1 MRTKVGIH
9 DLAFQAPSLFLSID
23 DLAEARGIEAAKLR
37 FGLGLEAMSLCD
49 VNEDIVT
56 LAAGAVLKLLRQNPS
71 ITPDQIGRIYVGTES
86 SIDGSK
92 PIATYLHDI
101 VNQYFNRTEQGP
113 NLLKNTDV
121 VDMTFACIGAV
132 DAMHNSLY
140 YVQVESEKLAIVV
153 AADIANY
160 DLNSSGEYTQG
171 AGAVAVLIGANPR
184 LLEIKDKR
192 GVATQSE
199 HDFFKPIRL
208 KTEGDHILKIHDE
221 KPIFDGHFSNQ
232 TYQNR
237 ITEAWTHL
245 DSANPIWSAYHQIIF
260 HLPYAYHGR
269 RIVSSLVED
278 ELLASGLLKTICE
291 SNNIDINDA
300 DRGRS
305 FTKTIEYKNWVNDKI
320 SAGEKLSSQ
329 MGNLYTA
336 SIFLSLMSSLEY
348 TDNNVGDKFLFFA
361 YGSGSKAK
369 TFEGELMPGH
379 NKIVSTWKTS
389 NTLSDRKQV
398 TFDEYIATRT
408 QKIAQPITENSEVY
422 QVSSGITETNRFE
435 RIYKLRNT

>member
-9 DLAFQAPSLFLSID
+9 DLAFQAPSLFLSIE
-23 DLAEARGIEAAKLR
+23 DLAKARGIEAAKLR

-56 LAAGAVLKLLRQNPS
+56 LAAGAILKLLRQNPS
-71 ITPDQIGRIYVGTES
+71 ITPNQIGRIYVGTES

-92 PIATYLHDI
+92 PISTYLHNI
-101 VNQYFNRTEQGP
+101 VNQYFNETEQGP
-113 NLLKNTDV
+113 NVLINTDV

-140 YVQVESEKLAIVV
+140 YVQAESEKLAIVV

-184 LLEIKDKR
+184 LLEIKDKW

-237 ITEAWTHL
+237 ITEAWIHL
-245 DSANPIWSAYHQIIF
+245 DSSNPIWSAYHQIIF

-269 RIVSSLVED
+269 RIISSLVED

-291 SNNIDINDA
+291 SNNIDINNL
-300 DRGRS
+300 DRS
-305 FTKTIEYKNWVNDKI
+305 KLFTKTIEYKNWINDKI
-320 SAGEKLSSQ
+320 SAGEKFSSQ

-336 SIFLSLMSSLEY
+336 SIFLSLMSSLELAK
-348 TDNNVGDKFLFFA
+348 NSVGDTFLFFA

-369 TFEGELMPGH
+369 IFEGELMPGYE
-379 NKIVSTWKTS
+379 KIIRMWKTS
-389 NTLSDRKQV
+389 TILSDRRQV
-398 TFDEYIATRT
+398 TFDQYIAMRT
-408 QKIAQPITENSEVY
+408 QRMTQPISVNSLVY

>member
-9 DLAFQAPSLFLSID
+9 DLAFQAPSLFLSIE

-92 PIATYLHDI
+92 PIATYVHDI
-101 VNQYFNRTEQGP
+101 VNQYFNGTEQGP
-113 NLLKNTDV
+113 NLLLNTDV

-140 YVQVESEKLAIVV
+140 YVQTETEKLAIVV

-171 AGAVAVLIGANPR
+171 AGAVAILIGANPR
-184 LLEIKDKR
+184 LLEIKDKW

-208 KTEGDHILKIHDE
+208 KTDGNFILQMHDE

-237 ITEAWTHL
+237 ITEAWSNL
-245 DSANPIWSAYHQIIF
+245 GSKKSIWSSYHHIIF
-260 HLPYAYHGR
+260 HLPYAFHGR
-269 RIVSSLVED
+269 RIISTLIEA
-278 ELLASGLLKTICE
+278 ELLASGLLNTIFE
-291 SNNIDINDA
+291 SNNMDVNDA
-300 DRGRS
+300 DQSRL
-305 FTKTIEYKNWVNDKI
+305 FTKTREYKNWINEKI
-320 SAGEKLSSQ
+320 SAGENLSSQ

-336 SIFLSLMSSLEY
+336 SIFLSLMSSLEFAK
-348 TDNNVGDKFLFFA
+348 NSVGDTFLFFA

-369 TFEGELMPGH
+369 TFEGELMPDFD
-379 NKIVSTWKTS
+379 KIVSKWNIP
-389 NTLSDRKQV
+389 NTLSKRKQA
-398 TFDEYIATRT
+398 TFDQYIAIRT
-408 QKIAQPITENSEVY
+408 QKLAPPITANSDVH
-422 QVSSGITETNRFE
+422 QVACGITETNRFE
-435 RIYKLRNT
+435 KNYQLIHT

>member
-140 YVQVESEKLAIVV
+140 YVQVESEKLAIV
-153 AADIANY
+153 
-160 DLNSSGEYTQG
+160 EKG
-171 AGAVAVLIGANPR
+171 AIP
-184 LLEIKDKR
+184 
-192 GVATQSE
+192 
-199 HDFFKPIRL
+199 
-208 KTEGDHILKIHDE
+208 
-221 KPIFDGHFSNQ
+221 
-232 TYQNR
+232 
-237 ITEAWTHL
+237 
-245 DSANPIWSAYHQIIF
+245 
-260 HLPYAYHGR
+260 
-269 RIVSSLVED
+269 
-278 ELLASGLLKTICE
+278 
-291 SNNIDINDA
+291 
-300 DRGRS
+300 
-305 FTKTIEYKNWVNDKI
+305 
-320 SAGEKLSSQ
+320 
-329 MGNLYTA
+329 
-336 SIFLSLMSSLEY
+336 
-348 TDNNVGDKFLFFA
+348 FLF
-361 YGSGSKAK
+361 K
-369 TFEGELMPGH
+369 
-379 NKIVSTWKTS
+379 
-389 NTLSDRKQV
+389 
-398 TFDEYIATRT
+398 
-408 QKIAQPITENSEVY
+408 
-422 QVSSGITETNRFE
+422 
-435 RIYKLRNT
+435 